1 MANRFRGEITAACDG
16 VTYTLRMD
24 MNTLAAFE
32 DATGKLPLDWL
43 DEAAQGKLHRVA
55 EIRTMLRCAML
66 RHHPDATDQLAGD
79 VLSED
84 GEAVMRLIE
93 AAVPQVEAPAPGN
106 QPAPETTGRD

>member
-32 DATGKLPLDWL
+32 DATGKSSMDWL
-43 DEAAQGKLHRVA
+43 DDAAQGKMRSVP
-55 EIRTMLRCAML
+55 EILAML
-66 RHHPDATDQLAGD
+66 ECALMRHHPDAPGMLAGD
-79 VLSED
+79 LLSED
-84 GEAVMRLIE
+84 GTTLMRLIE

-106 QPAPETTGRD
+106 PPAPEATGRD